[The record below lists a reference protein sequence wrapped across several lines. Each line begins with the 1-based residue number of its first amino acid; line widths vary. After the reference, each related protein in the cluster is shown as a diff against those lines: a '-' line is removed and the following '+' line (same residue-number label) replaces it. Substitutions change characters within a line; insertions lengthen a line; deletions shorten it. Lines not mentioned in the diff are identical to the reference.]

1 MPMPVQT
8 RSCFASSGR
17 MVLLAAISLI
27 LAACSQE
34 HEEAKPVVRPVKVV
48 EISDAGEVRQMNYSG
63 VVRARTEM
71 NLGFRVNGK
80 ITERLVNV
88 GDRVESG
95 DLLARIDATD
105 YDLSVK
111 SAAANLEASERQVET
126 TALVRARAE
135 QLFARKVASQAQLDQ
150 ATLSHNQAVATRD
163 AASSALSQAKNQV
176 AYTELVADRNGIVAA
191 IAADVGQ
198 VVGSGTPV
206 ATVAVD
212 GEKEVLIAVPEVD
225 VANFKPGMLVK
236 AGFWSDQGLMLDGK
250 VREVAGSAEQPSRTF
265 AVRVSLPNDPRIL
278 LGMTATI
285 LASADDAERHMSVPL
300 SALAQRDGGTTVWVV
315 DRDSQTVKSRAITV
329 ADFTGEGVRVVDGLK
344 RGDLVV
350 AAGTQFMTQDLKVAI
365 SGDVTRQ
372 SAATD
377 KTAATEIAR

>member
-1 MPMPVQT
+1 MPLPVQT
-8 RSCFASSGR
+8 RSRFAFSGK
-17 MVLLAAISLI
+17 MALLAVISVV
-27 LAACSQE
+27 LAACSE
-34 HEEAKPVVRPVKVV
+34 EAEEAKPVVRPVKVV
-48 EISDAGEVRQMNYSG
+48 EIGDAGEARQMNYSG

-88 GDRVESG
+88 GDRVKSG

-150 ATLSHNQAVATRD
+150 ATLGHNQAVATRD

-176 AYTELVADRNGIVAA
+176 TYTELVADRSGIVAA

-206 ATVAVD
+206 ATVAAD

-225 VANFKPGMLVK
+225 VANFKPGMAVK

-265 AVRVSLPNDPRIL
+265 AVRVSLPNDPRVL

-300 SALAQRDGGTTVWVV
+300 SALAQKDGGTTVWVV
-315 DRDSQTVKSRAITV
+315 DRDSQTVKSRTITV
-329 ADFTGEGVRVVDGLK
+329 ADFTGEGVRVIGGLK
-344 RGDLVV
+344 SGDLVV
-350 AAGTQFMTQDLKVAI
+350 AAGTQFMTEDLKVAI
-365 SGDVTRQ
+365 SGDVVRQ

-377 KTAATEIAR
+377 KTAAAEIVR

>member
-1 MPMPVQT
+1 MPLPVQT
-8 RSCFASSGR
+8 RSRFASSGR
-17 MVLLAAISLI
+17 IALLAAISLV
-27 LAACSQE
+27 LAACSE
-34 HEEAKPVVRPVKVV
+34 ETEEAKPVVRPVKVV
-48 EISDAGEVRQMNYSG
+48 EIGDAGQSRQMSYSG
-63 VVRARTEM
+63 IVRARTEM

-88 GDRVESG
+88 GDRVKSG
-95 DLLARIDATD
+95 DPLARIDATD

-111 SAAANLEASERQVET
+111 SAAASLEAAERQVET

-135 QLFARKVASQAQLDQ
+135 QLFARKVASKAQLDQ
-150 ATLSHNQAVATRD
+150 ATLGHNQAVATRD
-163 AASSALSQAKNQV
+163 AAASALAQAKNQV
-176 AYTELVADRNGIVAA
+176 TYTELVADRGGIVAS
-191 IAADVGQ
+191 IVADVGQ

-225 VANFKPGMLVK
+225 VANFKPGMAVK

-265 AVRVSLPNDPRIL
+265 AVRVSLPNDPRVL

-285 LASADDAERHMSVPL
+285 LASADHAERHISVPL
-300 SALAQRDGGTTVWVV
+300 SALAQMDGGTTVWVV
-315 DRDSQTVKSRAITV
+315 DRDSQTVKSRTITV
-329 ADFTGEGVRVVDGLK
+329 ADFTGEGVRVIGGLR

-350 AAGTQFMTQDLKVAI
+350 AAGTQFMTEDLKVAI
-365 SGDVTRQ
+365 SGDVARQ
-372 SAATD
+372 SAAAD
-377 KTAATEIAR
+377 KTAAAEIVR

>member
-1 MPMPVQT
+1 MPLPVQT
-8 RSCFASSGR
+8 RLRFARSGR
-17 MVLLAAISLI
+17 IVFLAAISLV
-27 LAACSQE
+27 LAACSE
-34 HEEAKPVVRPVKVV
+34 EAEEAKPVVRPVKVV
-48 EISDAGEVRQMNYSG
+48 EIGDVGQARQMSYSG
-63 VVRARTEM
+63 IVRARTEM

-88 GDRVESG
+88 GDRVKSG
-95 DLLARIDATD
+95 DPLARIDATD
-105 YDLSVK
+105 YELSVK
-111 SAAANLEASERQVET
+111 SAAANLEAAERQVET

-135 QLFARKVASQAQLDQ
+135 QLFARKVASKAQLDQ
-150 ATLSHNQAVATRD
+150 ATLGHNQAVATRD

-176 AYTELVADRNGIVAA
+176 TYTQLVADRGGIVAA
-191 IAADVGQ
+191 ISADVGQ

-225 VANFKPGMLVK
+225 VANFKPGMAVK

-265 AVRVSLPNDPRIL
+265 AVRVSLPNDPRVL

-285 LASADDAERHMSVPL
+285 LASADNAERRISVPL
-300 SALAQRDGGTTVWVV
+300 SALAQKDGGTTVWVV
-315 DRDSQTVKSRAITV
+315 DRDSQTVKSRMITV

-344 RGDLVV
+344 HGDLVV
-350 AAGTQFMTQDLKVAI
+350 AAGTQFMTENLKVAI
-365 SGDVTRQ
+365 SGDVDRQ
-372 SAATD
+372 SAAAD
-377 KTAATEIAR
+377 KTAAAEIVR

>member
-1 MPMPVQT
+1 MPLPVQT
-8 RSCFASSGR
+8 RSRFAFRGK
-17 MVLLAAISLI
+17 MALLAVISVV
-27 LAACSQE
+27 LAACSE
-34 HEEAKPVVRPVKVV
+34 EAEEAKPVVRPVKVV
-48 EISDAGEVRQMNYSG
+48 EIGDAGEARQMNYSG

-88 GDRVESG
+88 GDRVKSG

-111 SAAANLEASERQVET
+111 SAAANLEAAERQVET

-135 QLFARKVASQAQLDQ
+135 QLFSRKVASKAQLDQ
-150 ATLSHNQAVATRD
+150 ATLGHNQAAATRD

-176 AYTELVADRNGIVAA
+176 TYTELVADRSGIVAA

-206 ATVAVD
+206 ATVAAD

-225 VANFKPGMLVK
+225 VANFKPGMAVK

-265 AVRVSLPNDPRIL
+265 AVRVSLPNDPRVL

-285 LASADDAERHMSVPL
+285 LASVDDAERHMSVPL
-300 SALAQRDGGTTVWVV
+300 SALAQKDGGTTVWVV
-315 DRDSQTVKSRAITV
+315 DRDSQTVKSRTITV
-329 ADFTGEGVRVVDGLK
+329 ADFTGEGVRVIDGLK
-344 RGDLVV
+344 RGDLIV
-350 AAGTQFMTQDLKVAI
+350 AAGTQFMTENLKVAI
-365 SGDVTRQ
+365 SGDVVRQ
-372 SAATD
+372 SAAND
-377 KTAATEIAR
+377 KTAAAEIVR

>member
-8 RSCFASSGR
+8 RRRFASSGR
-17 MVLLAAISLI
+17 IALLAAISFV
-27 LAACSQE
+27 LAACSE
-34 HEEAKPVVRPVKVV
+34 DAEEAKPVVRPVKVV
-48 EISDAGEVRQMNYSG
+48 EIADAGQSRQMSYSG
-63 VVRARTEM
+63 IVRARTEM

-88 GDRVESG
+88 GDRVKPG
-95 DLLARIDATD
+95 DPLARIDATD
-105 YDLSVK
+105 YELSVK
-111 SAAANLEASERQVET
+111 SAAANLEAAERQVET

-135 QLFARKVASQAQLDQ
+135 QLFARKVASKAQLDQ
-150 ATLSHNQAVATRD
+150 ATLGHNQAVATRD

-176 AYTELVADRNGIVAA
+176 TYTQLVADRGGIVAA
-191 IAADVGQ
+191 ISADVGQ

-225 VANFKPGMLVK
+225 VANFKPGMAVK

-265 AVRVSLPNDPRIL
+265 AVRVSLPNDPRVL

-285 LASADDAERHMSVPL
+285 LASADNAERRISVPL
-300 SALAQRDGGTTVWVV
+300 SALAQKDGGTTVWVV
-315 DRDSQTVKSRAITV
+315 DRDSQTVTSRTITV
-329 ADFTGEGVRVVDGLK
+329 ADFTGEGVRVIDGLQ

-350 AAGTQFMTQDLKVAI
+350 AAGTQFMAENLKVAI
-365 SGDVTRQ
+365 SGDVARQ
-372 SAATD
+372 SAAAD
-377 KTAATEIAR
+377 KTAAAEIVR

>member
-1 MPMPVQT
+1 MPLPVHA
-8 RSCFASSGR
+8 RRRFAFSAR
-17 MVLLAAISLI
+17 MALLAAIPI
-27 LAACSQE
+27 VLAACTE
-34 HEEAKPVVRPVKVV
+34 EAEEAKPVVRPVKVI
-48 EISDAGEVRQMNYSG
+48 EISDAGQARQMNYSG

-88 GDRVESG
+88 GDRVTAG
-95 DLLARIDATD
+95 DVLARIDATD

-111 SAAANLEASERQVET
+111 SAAANLEAAERQVET
-126 TALVRARAE
+126 TELVRGRAE
-135 QLFARKVASQAQLDQ
+135 QLFARKVASKAQFDQ
-150 ATLSHNQAVATRD
+150 ATLVYNQAVATRD
-163 AASSALSQAKNQV
+163 AAASALAQAKNQV
-176 AYTELVADRNGIVAA
+176 TYTQLVADRSGIVAA

-206 ATVAVD
+206 ATVAAD

-225 VANFKPGMLVK
+225 VANFKPGMAVK
-236 AGFWSDQGLMLDGK
+236 AGFWSNQGLLLDGK

-265 AVRVSLPNDPRIL
+265 AVRVSLPNDRRVL

-285 LASADDAERHMSVPL
+285 LASAGDVGRHISVPL
-300 SALAQRDGGTTVWVV
+300 SALAKTDGGTAVWVV

-329 ADFTGEGVRVVDGLK
+329 ADFTGEGVRVIDGLK

-350 AAGTQFMTQDLKVAI
+350 AAGTQFMAEDLKVAI
-365 SGDVTRQ
+365 AGEVARQ
-372 SAATD
+372 SAEND
-377 KTAATEIAR
+377 KTAAAEIVR

>member
-1 MPMPVQT
+1 MPIPVQT
-8 RSCFASSGR
+8 RSRLALSAR
-17 MVLLAAISLI
+17 MALLAAMTLV
-27 LAACSQE
+27 LAACSEQQ
-34 HEEAKPVVRPVKVV
+34 EEAKSVVRPVKVV
-48 EISDAGEVRQMNYSG
+48 EMGDAGEARQMNYSG

-88 GDRVESG
+88 GDRVKSG

-111 SAAANLEASERQVET
+111 SAAANLESSEREVET

-225 VANFKPGMLVK
+225 VANFKPGMVVK
-236 AGFWSDQGLMLDGK
+236 AGFWSDQGLILDGK

-315 DRDSQTVKSRAITV
+315 DRDSGSVKSRAVTI
-329 ADFTGEGVRVVDGLK
+329 ADFTGEGVRVVDGLR

-350 AAGTQFMTQDLKVAI
+350 AAGTQFMTEDLKVAI
-365 SGDVTRQ
+365 SGDIARQ

-377 KTAATEIAR
+377 KTAAAEIVR

>member
-8 RSCFASSGR
+8 RRRFAWTGR
-17 MVLLAAISLI
+17 IVLLAAISI
-27 LAACSQE
+27 VLASCSE
-34 HEEAKPVVRPVKVV
+34 EAEEAKPVVRPVKVV
-48 EISDAGEVRQMNYSG
+48 EIADAGQARQMSYSG
-63 VVRARTEM
+63 IVRARTEM

-88 GDRVESG
+88 GDRVKSG
-95 DLLARIDATD
+95 DPLARIDATD

-111 SAAANLEASERQVET
+111 SAAASLDAAERQVET

-135 QLFARKVASQAQLDQ
+135 QLFARKVASKAQLDQ
-150 ATLSHNQAVATRD
+150 ATLGHNQAVATRD
-163 AASSALSQAKNQV
+163 AAASALSQAKNQV
-176 AYTELVADRNGIVAA
+176 TYTELVADRGGIVAS

-225 VANFKPGMLVK
+225 VANFKPGMAVK

-265 AVRVSLPNDPRIL
+265 AVRVSLPNDPRVL

-285 LASADDAERHMSVPL
+285 LASADNAERHISVPL

-315 DRDSQTVKSRAITV
+315 DRDSQTVKSRMITV
-329 ADFTGEGVRVVDGLK
+329 ANFTGEGVRVIGGLQ

-350 AAGTQFMTQDLKVAI
+350 AAGTQFMAEDLKVAI
-365 SGDVTRQ
+365 SGDVARQ
-372 SAATD
+372 SSSAD
-377 KTAATEIAR
+377 KTAAAEIVR

>member
-1 MPMPVQT
+1 MPVQT

>member
-1 MPMPVQT
+1 MPMPVQPH
-8 RSCFASSGR
+8 RRFAWSGR
-17 MVLLAAISLI
+17 IVLLAAISFV
-27 LAACSQE
+27 LASCSE
-34 HEEAKPVVRPVKVV
+34 ETEEAKPVVRPVKVV
-48 EISDAGEVRQMNYSG
+48 EIGDAGQARQMSYSG
-63 VVRARTEM
+63 IVRARTEM

-80 ITERLVNV
+80 ITERLVNI
-88 GDRVESG
+88 GDRVKSG
-95 DLLARIDATD
+95 DPLARIDATD

-111 SAAANLEASERQVET
+111 SAAASLEAAERQVET

-135 QLFARKVASQAQLDQ
+135 QLFARKVASKAQLDQ
-150 ATLSHNQAVATRD
+150 ATLGQNQAVATRD
-163 AASSALSQAKNQV
+163 AAASALSQAKNQV
-176 AYTELVADRNGIVAA
+176 TYTELVADRGGIVAS

-225 VANFKPGMLVK
+225 VANFKPGMAVK

-265 AVRVSLPNDPRIL
+265 AVRVSLPNDPRVL

-285 LASADDAERHMSVPL
+285 LASADNAERHISVPL
-300 SALAQRDGGTTVWVV
+300 SALAQKDGGTTVWVV
-315 DRDSQTVKSRAITV
+315 DRDSQTVKSRMITV
-329 ADFTGEGVRVVDGLK
+329 ADFTGEGVRVIGGLQ

-350 AAGTQFMTQDLKVAI
+350 AAGTQFMAEDLKVAI
-365 SGDVTRQ
+365 SGDVARQ
-372 SAATD
+372 SSSAD
-377 KTAATEIAR
+377 KTAAAEIVR

>member
-8 RSCFASSGR
+8 RRRFASSGR
-17 MVLLAAISLI
+17 IALLAAISFV
-27 LAACSQE
+27 LAACSE
-34 HEEAKPVVRPVKVV
+34 GTEEAKPVVRPVKVV
-48 EISDAGEVRQMNYSG
+48 EIGDAGQSRQMSYSG
-63 VVRARTEM
+63 IVRARTEM

-88 GDRVESG
+88 GDRVKPG
-95 DLLARIDATD
+95 DPLARIDATD

-111 SAAANLEASERQVET
+111 SAAASLEAAERQVET

-135 QLFARKVASQAQLDQ
+135 QLFARNVASKAQLDQ
-150 ATLSHNQAVATRD
+150 ATLGHNQAVATRD
-163 AASSALSQAKNQV
+163 AAASALAQAKNQV
-176 AYTELVADRNGIVAA
+176 TYTELVADRGGIVAS

-225 VANFKPGMLVK
+225 VANFKPGMAVK
-236 AGFWSDQGLMLDGK
+236 AGFWSDQGLILDGK

-265 AVRVSLPNDPRIL
+265 AVRVSLPNDPRVL
-278 LGMTATI
+278 LGMTATV
-285 LASADDAERHMSVPL
+285 LASADDGERHIAVPL
-300 SALAQRDGGTTVWVV
+300 SALAQKDSGTTVWVV
-315 DRDSQTVKSRAITV
+315 DRDSQTVTSRTITV
-329 ADFTGEGVRVVDGLK
+329 ADFTGEGVRVIDGLQ

-350 AAGTQFMTQDLKVAI
+350 AAGTQFMAENLKVAI
-365 SGDVTRQ
+365 SGDVARQ
-372 SAATD
+372 SAAAD
-377 KTAATEIAR
+377 KTAAAEIVR

>member
-1 MPMPVQT
+1 M
-8 RSCFASSGR
+8 A
-17 MVLLAAISLI
+17 LLAAMSLV

-34 HEEAKPVVRPVKVV
+34 QEEAKPVLRPVKVV
-48 EISDAGEVRQMNYSG
+48 EISDAGQARQMNYSG

-71 NLGFRVNGK
+71 NLGFRINGK

-88 GDRVESG
+88 GDRVKSG
-95 DLLARIDATD
+95 DPLARIDATD

-111 SAAANLEASERQVET
+111 SAAANLEAAERQVET

-176 AYTELVADRNGIVAA
+176 TYTELVADRSGIVAA

-225 VANFKPGMLVK
+225 VANFKPGMAVK
-236 AGFWSDQGLMLDGK
+236 AGFWSDQGLILDGK

-300 SALAQRDGGTTVWVV
+300 SALAQKDGETTVWVV
-315 DRDSQTVKSRAITV
+315 DRDSETVKSRTITV

-344 RGDLVV
+344 RGDLIV
-350 AAGTQFMTQDLKVAI
+350 AAGTQFMTEDLKVAI
-365 SGDVTRQ
+365 SGDIARQ

-377 KTAATEIAR
+377 KTAAAEIVR

>member
-1 MPMPVQT
+1 MPLPVQT
-8 RSCFASSGR
+8 RSRFAFRGR
-17 MVLLAAISLI
+17 MALLAAISVV
-27 LAACSQE
+27 LAACSE
-34 HEEAKPVVRPVKVV
+34 EAEEAKPVVRPVKVV
-48 EISDAGEVRQMNYSG
+48 EIGDAGEARTMNYSG

-88 GDRVESG
+88 GDRVKSG
-95 DLLARIDATD
+95 DRLARIDATD

-111 SAAANLEASERQVET
+111 SAAANLEAAERQVET
-126 TALVRARAE
+126 TALVRTRAE
-135 QLFARKVASQAQLDQ
+135 QLFAKKVASKAQLDQ
-150 ATLSHNQAVATRD
+150 ATLSHNQAAATRD

-176 AYTELVADRNGIVAA
+176 TYTELVADRSGIVTA

-206 ATVAVD
+206 AAVAVD

-225 VANFKPGMLVK
+225 VANFKPGMAVK
-236 AGFWSDQGLMLDGK
+236 TAFWSDQGLMLDGK

-265 AVRVSLPNDPRIL
+265 AVRVSLPNDPRVL

-285 LASADDAERHMSVPL
+285 LASAGDAERHMSVPL
-300 SALAQRDGGTTVWVV
+300 SALAQKDGGTTVWVV
-315 DRDSQTVKSRAITV
+315 DPESQTVKSRSIAI
-329 ADFTGEGVRVVDGLK
+329 ADFTGEGVRVMDGLK

-350 AAGTQFMTQDLKVAI
+350 AAGTQFMTEDLKVAI
-365 SGDVTRQ
+365 SGDVVRQ
-372 SAATD
+372 SAAAD
-377 KTAATEIAR
+377 KTAAAEIVR

>member
-1 MPMPVQT
+1 MSMPVQT
-8 RSCFASSGR
+8 RSRFALSAR
-17 MVLLAAISLI
+17 MALLAAMSLV

-34 HEEAKPVVRPVKVV
+34 QEEAKPVVRPVKVV
-48 EISDAGEVRQMNYSG
+48 EISDAGQARQMNYSG

-88 GDRVESG
+88 GDRVKSG
-95 DLLARIDATD
+95 DPLARIDATD

-111 SAAANLEASERQVET
+111 SAAANLEAAERQVET

-176 AYTELVADRNGIVAA
+176 TYTELVADRSGIVAA

-225 VANFKPGMLVK
+225 VANFKPGMAVK
-236 AGFWSDQGLMLDGK
+236 AGFWSDQGLILDGK

-300 SALAQRDGGTTVWVV
+300 SALAQKDGETTVWVV
-315 DRDSQTVKSRAITV
+315 DRDSEIVKSRTITV

-344 RGDLVV
+344 RGDLIV
-350 AAGTQFMTQDLKVAI
+350 AAGTQFMTEDLKVAI
-365 SGDVTRQ
+365 SGDIARQ

-377 KTAATEIAR
+377 KTAAAEIVR